1 MVATLFVK
9 LTDSTGKF
17 LQGDAK
23 EVIHDKWIVVNSV
36 GFKTSRTSEQEGG
49 AVTRGFG
56 KAKLEAMEFDS
67 EVGSHS
73 MPMIMASISGLRF
86 QEVLIDQ
93 CKSDES
99 SNSALKPYIK
109 WKLTDCQL
117 QSYGISGESEDIP
130 KEQWTLTY
138 AKIECEYWT
147 TDIKTGKLTKANDFK
162 WDTAMGKMA

>member
-9 LTDSTGKF
+9 MTDSTGKF

-23 EVIHDKWIVVNSV
+23 EVVHDKWIVVNSV
-36 GFKTSRTSEQEGG
+36 GFATSRTSEQEGG

-56 KAKLEAMEFDS
+56 KAKLEPMTFES

-73 MPMIMASISGLRF
+73 MPVILASISGLRF
-86 QEVLIDQ
+86 KEVLIDQ
-93 CKSDES
+93 CKSDEA
-99 SNSALKPYIK
+99 SNAALKPYIK
-109 WKLTDCQL
+109 WKLFDAQVQT
-117 QSYGISGESEDIP
+117 YGISGSADDIP
-130 KEQWTLTY
+130 TESWTLTY

-162 WDTAMGKMA
+162 WDSALGKMG